1 MIPIHTK
8 IFMLISMLALL
19 QACST
24 KEEYKQKE
32 NERTLQISCST
43 LEFPSAGGS
52 RTIEV
57 TSNSDW
63 YVSFTGDFPN
73 WISFSPEKGS
83 GNGSFTVTVGENP
96 TSESVTAK
104 MFAAIFN
111 GSICNIEI
119 KQEAGEGFSII
130 SSNYPFDI
138 DLLYFNNEAST
149 QGVPTLERMMHL
161 MCSKEENPRWL
172 FDGYILSATDN
183 EAGHSFSACSGN
195 LNIAATKDEWLEL
208 IEYHCSKNIPLLD
221 QATVKTAELT
231 GVYAHKTKIIFTI
244 PFPSYSQTNWG
255 AIDGQELDFRN
266 AADRIKACKWFIDE
280 AVKHYRA
287 GKFQNVELVGFYW
300 LHEAL
305 GMNDTDRISVNVIK
319 KVSDHIHG
327 YGAELYWIP
336 YNDIHLYS
344 TSRLEDWRT
353 YGTDR
358 VIYQPNYFF
367 RPKWDFSRL
376 EAAINKAH
384 AAGVGVEFEC
394 DWHGTTMY
402 SGSDRADYNRRA
414 REYITEFDRL
424 GVWDNDIIAYYEYHS
439 FEYIA
444 THPANPMDRE
454 LYEMLSSRIA
464 RRQEK
469 FYGIKYKQ

>member
-1 MIPIHTK
+1 MHSK
-8 IFMLISMLALL
+8 AAALFSVLFLLASC
-19 QACST
+19 A
-24 KEEYKQKE
+24 KEEYKPKKDE
-32 NERTLQISCST
+32 NTLNLST
-43 LEFPSAGGS
+43 DVIEFPAEGGV

-57 TSNSDW
+57 TSNAEW
-63 YVSFTGDFPN
+63 YANFVGEAVN
-73 WISFSPEKGS
+73 WITLPGEKNS
-83 GNGSFTVTVGENP
+83 GNGTLTVTAGPNP
-96 TSESVTAK
+96 TSEPLTAK
-104 MFAAIFN
+104 FYVAIFN
-111 GSICNIEI
+111 SKICHVEIRQAAGDGSS
-119 KQEAGEGFSII
+119 AI
-130 SSNYPFDI
+130 SSNYAHDV
-138 DLLYFNNEAST
+138 DLLYFNNEKST
-149 QGVPTLERMMHL
+149 QGVPTLERMLHL

-231 GVYAHKTKIIFTI
+231 GVYAHKAKIIFTI

-255 AIDGQELDFRN
+255 SIDGKALDFRN
-266 AADRIKACKWFIDE
+266 AADRLKACQWFIDE

-305 GMNDTDRISVNVIK
+305 GMNDTDRISETFIK
-319 KVSDHIHG
+319 KISEHIHG
-327 YGAELYWIP
+327 YKTELYWIP
-336 YNDIHLYS
+336 YNDIHIYS
-344 TSRLEDWRT
+344 TSRLEKWKD

-358 VIYQPNYFF
+358 VMYQPNYFF
-367 RPKWDFSRL
+367 RPKWDFSTL
-376 EAAINKAH
+376 ETAINKAH
-384 AAGVGVEFEC
+384 AAGVGLEFEC

-402 SGSDRADYNRRA
+402 PGPERTDYNKRA
-414 REYITEFDRL
+414 KEYITEFDRL